1 MKLRSETIG
10 AFKSF
15 DWHYKMR
22 ITIINTSSKEH
33 RTMTRLINAARHNR
47 LTLMKTGSYYVIHV
61 CVAAMVAY
69 AVTGNL
75 IASLTLSLLEPTVQ
89 AVAFFFHE
97 KGWERALN
105 KRRAQQQQADADQDL
120 NMATAGA

>member
-1 MKLRSETIG
+1 
-10 AFKSF
+10 
-15 DWHYKMR
+15 
-22 ITIINTSSKEH
+22 
-33 RTMTRLINAARHNR
+33 MTRLIAAARHNR
-47 LTLMKTGSYYVIHV
+47 LTLMKTGSYYLIHI

-97 KGWERALN
+97 KGWERAL
-105 KRRAQQQQADADQDL
+105 KRREQQQHADAEHGMDV
-120 NMATAGA
+120 AAAGA